1 MVIMMMMIIIIIII
15 IIINND
21 NGGPFSRRGQVHVK
35 MFSISTFTLTL
46 K

>member
-15 IIINND
+15 INND
-21 NGGPFSRRGQVHVK
+21 NGDPVSRRGHVHVK

>member
-1 MVIMMMMIIIIIII
+1 MVIMMMMIIIIII
-15 IIINND
+15 NND
-21 NGGPFSRRGQVHVK
+21 NGDPVSRRGHVHVK